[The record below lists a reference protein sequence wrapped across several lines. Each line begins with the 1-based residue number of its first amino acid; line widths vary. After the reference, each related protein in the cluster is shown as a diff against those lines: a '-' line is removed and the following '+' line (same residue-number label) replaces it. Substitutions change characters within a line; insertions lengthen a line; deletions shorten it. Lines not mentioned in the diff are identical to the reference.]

1 MTKSEFVGVD
11 GCRSGWFSVGFDG
24 NGCYELKVFPA
35 FSELLA
41 YYCDAKLVLVDIPIG
56 LPMGPERR
64 ECDSKARKLLD
75 HRRSSVFSA
84 PTRQTVEQAAE
95 SPGDYKCAN
104 VTELRFAGKGIS
116 KQAFAI
122 APKIAEVDELLRCPN
137 ANAMRRSERSILKS
151 ASGL

>member
-56 LPMGPERR
+56 LPMGPGGRD
-64 ECDSKARKLLD
+64 CDSKARKILED
-75 HRRSSVFSA
+75 RRSSVFLSA
-84 PTRQTVEQAAE
+84 DSPDGETGGEIQRRLTVMRPTVLLARLSNG
-95 SPGDYKCAN
+95 SPRK
-104 VTELRFAGKGIS
+104 E
-116 KQAFAI
+116 
-122 APKIAEVDELLRCPN
+122 
-137 ANAMRRSERSILKS
+137 
-151 ASGL
+151 